1 MSWFTL
7 QTIFGGSV
15 SEDLIFVNLKN
26 VPCYDIVKSV
36 CLTIKEKNLL
46 LTKENVYV
54 YSWI

>member
-36 CLTIKEKNLL
+36 CLTIKEKKLA
-46 LTKENVYV
+46 TY
-54 YSWI
+54 